1 MKRLPIYLLFV
12 LMLFS
17 VIPAAAQENVRV
29 KCNNF
34 TMNVPSANA
43 RCYQIEEN
51 IPLAEDASPADFV
64 NAQIA
69 STSIF
74 FTDYENISSEIEPQA
89 TFYLI
94 DDMTKTSFG
103 LLDVALRLSDDVTN
117 ISSESAKIEDLYR
130 DTSFM
135 PYQNKERVIN
145 VLPEFLSFENGSG
158 IRTVTGFDD
167 PIQASGSA
175 SNLYYSFQ
183 GISSDGRYYI
193 SAVFPLMSVSLNGQS
208 ASNADWTR
216 VDGADFQPSLK
227 ELDYYIRSI
236 VIE

>member
-1 MKRLPIYLLFV
+1 MKRLPFYLLFV
-12 LMLFS
+12 LILFS
-17 VIPAAAQENVRV
+17 VIPSAAQENVRV

-34 TMNVPSANA
+34 TMNVPSANT
-43 RCYQIEEN
+43 RCFQTDDN

-69 STSIF
+69 STSIYF
-74 FTDYENISSEIEPQA
+74 ADYENLSGGIEPQT

-103 LLDVALRLSDDVTN
+103 LLDVALRLSDDTTN
-117 ISSESAKIEDLYR
+117 VSSGAAKIEDLYM
-130 DTSFM
+130 DSSFM
-135 PYQNKERVIN
+135 PYQNKERIIN
-145 VLPEFLSFENGSG
+145 ILPEFLTFENGSG
-158 IRTVTGFDD
+158 IRTVTGFAD

-208 ASNADWTR
+208 ASNTDWTR
-216 VDGADFQPSLK
+216 VDGSDFQPSLK
-227 ELDYYIRSI
+227 ELDYYVRSI

>member
-1 MKRLPIYLLFV
+1 MKRLPFYLLFV
-12 LMLFS
+12 LILFS
-17 VIPAAAQENVRV
+17 VIPSAAQENVRV

-34 TMNVPSANA
+34 TMNVPSANT
-43 RCYQIEEN
+43 RCFQTDDN
-51 IPLAEDASPADFV
+51 IPLAEDASPADFA

-69 STSIF
+69 STSIYF
-74 FTDYENISSEIEPQA
+74 ADYENLSGGIEPQT

-103 LLDVALRLSDDVTN
+103 LLDVALRLTDDTTN
-117 ISSESAKIEDLYR
+117 ISSGAAKIEDLYR
-130 DTSFM
+130 DSSFM

-145 VLPEFLSFENGSG
+145 ILPEFLTFENGSG

-208 ASNADWTR
+208 ASNTDWTR
-216 VDGADFQPSLK
+216 VDGSDFQPSLK
-227 ELDYYIRSI
+227 ELDYYVRSI

>member
-1 MKRLPIYLLFV
+1 MKRIPFYV
-12 LMLFS
+12 LFS
-17 VIPAAAQENVRV
+17 LFLFSIIPASAQGNVRV

-43 RCYQIEEN
+43 RCYQIDGN
-51 IPLAEDASPADFV
+51 IPLNEDAGPADFV

-69 STSIF
+69 SSSIY
-74 FTDYENISSEIEPQA
+74 FTDYEHISSEIDPQA

-103 LLDVALRLSDDVTN
+103 LLDVALRLSDDTTN
-117 ISSESAKIEDLYR
+117 ISAGSAAIEDLYKES
-130 DTSFM
+130 SFM
-135 PYQNKERVIN
+135 PYQTKERVIN
-145 VLPEFLSFENGSG
+145 ILPEFLTFENGSG
-158 IRTVTGFDD
+158 IRTVAGFDD
-167 PIQASGSA
+167 SIQASGSA

-183 GISSDGRYYI
+183 GISSDGQYYI
-193 SAVFPLMSVSLNGQS
+193 SAVFPLMSVSLNGQN
-208 ASNADWTR
+208 ASNTDWSR
-216 VDGADFQPSLK
+216 VDGSDFQPSLK

>member
-1 MKRLPIYLLFV
+1 MKRLPFYLLFV
-12 LMLFS
+12 LILFS
-17 VIPAAAQENVRV
+17 VLPSAAQENVRV

-34 TMNVPSANA
+34 TMNVPSANT
-43 RCYQIEEN
+43 RCFQTDDN
-51 IPLAEDASPADFV
+51 IPLAEDASPADFA

-69 STSIF
+69 STSIYF
-74 FTDYENISSEIEPQA
+74 ADYENLSGGIEPQT

-103 LLDVALRLSDDVTN
+103 LLDVALRLSDDTTN
-117 ISSESAKIEDLYR
+117 VSSGAAKIEDLYM
-130 DTSFM
+130 DSSFM
-135 PYQNKERVIN
+135 PYQNKERIIN
-145 VLPEFLSFENGSG
+145 ILPEFLTFENGSG

-208 ASNADWTR
+208 TSNTDWTR
-216 VDGADFQPSLK
+216 VDGSDFQPSLK
-227 ELDYYIRSI
+227 ELDYYVRSI

>member
-1 MKRLPIYLLFV
+1 MKRLPFYLLFV
-12 LMLFS
+12 LILFS

-43 RCYQIEEN
+43 RCYQIDEN

-69 STSIF
+69 STTIYF
-74 FTDYENISSEIEPQA
+74 ADYENISSEIEPQT
-89 TFYLI
+89 TFYLV

-103 LLDVALRLSDDVTN
+103 LLDVALRLTDDTTN
-117 ISSESAKIEDLYR
+117 ISSEAAKIEDLYR
-130 DTSFM
+130 DSSFM

-145 VLPEFLSFENGSG
+145 ILPEFLTFENGSG
-158 IRTVTGFDD
+158 IRTVTGFDES
-167 PIQASGSA
+167 IQASGSA

-193 SAVFPLMSVSLNGQS
+193 SAVFPLMSVSLNSQS
-208 ASNADWTR
+208 ASNADWSR
-216 VDGADFQPSLK
+216 VDGSDFQPSLK

>member
-1 MKRLPIYLLFV
+1 MKRLPFYLLFV
-12 LMLFS
+12 LILFS

-43 RCYQIEEN
+43 RCFQIDEN
-51 IPLAEDASPADFV
+51 IPLAEDASPSDFV

-74 FTDYENISSEIEPQA
+74 FADYENISSEIEPQA
-89 TFYLI
+89 TFYLV

-103 LLDVALRLSDDVTN
+103 LLDVALRLSDDTAN
-117 ISSESAKIEDLYR
+117 ISSDSAKIEDLYKNS
-130 DTSFM
+130 SFM

-145 VLPEFLSFENGSG
+145 ILPEFLTFENGSG
-158 IRTVTGFDD
+158 IRTVAGFDD
-167 PIQASGSA
+167 PIQASGST

-183 GISSDGRYYI
+183 GISADGRYYI

-208 ASNADWTR
+208 ASNTDWTR
-216 VDGADFQPSLK
+216 VDGSDLQPSLK

>member
-1 MKRLPIYLLFV
+1 MKRLPFYLLFV
-12 LMLFS
+12 LILFS

-34 TMNVPSANA
+34 TMNVPSAST
-43 RCYQIEEN
+43 RCFQIDDN

-74 FTDYENISSEIEPQA
+74 FTDYENISSGIEPQT

-103 LLDVALRLSDDVTN
+103 LLDVALRLSDDTTN
-117 ISSESAKIEDLYR
+117 ISSGAAKIEDLYR
-130 DTSFM
+130 DSSFM

-145 VLPEFLSFENGSG
+145 ILPEFLTFENGSG
-158 IRTVTGFDD
+158 IRTVTGFDES
-167 PIQASGSA
+167 IQASGNA

-193 SAVFPLMSVSLNGQS
+193 SAVFPLMSVSLNSQS
-208 ASNADWTR
+208 ASNADWSR
-216 VDGADFQPSLK
+216 VDGSDFQPSLK

>member
-1 MKRLPIYLLFV
+1 MKRLPFYLLFV
-12 LMLFS
+12 LILFS

-43 RCYQIEEN
+43 RCYQIDEN

-69 STSIF
+69 STSIYF
-74 FTDYENISSEIEPQA
+74 ADYENISSGIEPQA

-103 LLDVALRLSDDVTN
+103 LLDVALRLSDDTTN
-117 ISSESAKIEDLYR
+117 ISSGAAKIEDLYR
-130 DTSFM
+130 DSSFM

-145 VLPEFLSFENGSG
+145 ILPEFLTFENGSG

-167 PIQASGSA
+167 AIQASGNA

-208 ASNADWTR
+208 ASNTDWGR
-216 VDGADFQPSLK
+216 VDGSDFQPSLK

>member
-1 MKRLPIYLLFV
+1 MKRLPLYFLFV
-12 LMLFS
+12 LILFS
-17 VIPAAAQENVRV
+17 VIPTAAQENVRV

-43 RCYQIEEN
+43 RCYQIDEN

-69 STSIF
+69 SVSIYF
-74 FTDYENISSEIEPQA
+74 ADYENILSEIEPQA
-89 TFYLI
+89 TFYLV
-94 DDMTKTSFG
+94 DDMTKTSFS
-103 LLDVALRLSDDVTN
+103 LLDVALRLSDDTTN
-117 ISSESAKIEDLYR
+117 ISAGSAKVEDLFR
-130 DTSFM
+130 DSSFM

-145 VLPEFLSFENGSG
+145 ILPEFLTFENGSG

-167 PIQASGSA
+167 TIQASGSA

-193 SAVFPLMSVSLNGQS
+193 SAVFPLMSVSLNNQS
-208 ASNADWTR
+208 ATNTDWSR
-216 VDGADFQPSLK
+216 VDGSDFQPSLK